1 MRPGA
6 RTKARRKAP
15 RSSFGFPVNKKHAII
30 ALVLGPP
37 LILALIVA
45 GLVAATFHFAE
56 NLNDYR
62 GSIAAGASEA
72 LGRPVEIGAASLQL
86 RPLLDL
92 SLEEV
97 TVGNLPDRPA
107 EPTFLRFQRF
117 RVALDPVSLFAQGP
131 RIEHLELNGLRLNLV
146 RDRAPEAEPAAPPAP
161 APAPSAPT
169 TLPPVVLAS
178 ANITDARILLHDR
191 HKNRQLLIEELT
203 VQLDGDG
210 KLQGGM
216 RLRATPPDLEGR
228 LKLQGTL
235 AYDEDSAALQPLRL
249 ELELAGDTLPGGRGQ
264 LQLDTGLLFSLDA
277 GTLRIE
283 PSQLRGLGL
292 QIQGQGRIAPAAAQ
306 AQLEAQG
313 ENLPRLLR
321 ILGLELDAPGRK
333 EELSFRLRAPE
344 LRLEEDKAIARKL
357 ELELLGASLRA
368 DLEGS
373 APDGERPRWQGQ
385 FQGGGPDLPRLLQL
399 YSLLYGEP
407 QSPLARI
414 ADAYAAAQ
422 DRSFELSGRF
432 ALNGAGDRFEV
443 PELSARTLGMELAG
457 HLNQEG
463 DQSLRGELR
472 LDADRNISRL
482 LNALGQERWGGRV
495 RSLQLRADIAGAP
508 PRPRLAPLRLLL
520 QLAGDEQP
528 LELQGQAW
536 WERSGKPPRAGLE
549 ELSVSG
555 PGLRLAG
562 DARLQLAPL
571 GVEAR
576 LQAPTIEP
584 RRLLPLLLDRMPAT
598 ADPKALSR
606 AGFDAELR
614 LDSGQWRLDLKKM
627 HVDEA
632 ELRGDFL
639 FAPGGP
645 DGARARATLQ
655 LEAGR
660 LNLDRYLPPPAAAGA
675 QDKTGDKAPAAAD
688 SDAWIEPLRN
698 LEIEGKA
705 TIEELIL
712 RRLRLQKIV
721 LGLQREG
728 ETIRVSPLSVS
739 GYGGQLAASGELD
752 LGGERP
758 RYSLSGEGTAIDL
771 GDVLQ
776 DLAGRSRLEGT
787 LGLEWQLAGQ
797 GLSGDELRRGLGGS
811 ASLRLRDGAYRGI
824 DVMKKIEV
832 WRALTDWRPGE
843 HGHQDDAETRTELAM
858 LDATLRIGEGVI
870 RNDDLS
876 ASAPRLRL
884 TGKGNYQLEENLLD
898 YQVTAA
904 LDAGLTIPIRI
915 SGRPPRLSYVPE
927 LGDLLKKSI
936 LGKIEEK
943 LFPKTTDTAGEG
955 EAAGEKET
963 QERKERPKDLKDDLK
978 DALRDLL
985 PF

>member
-1 MRPGA
+1 MN
-6 RTKARRKAP
+6 RKY
-15 RSSFGFPVNKKHAII
+15 AIV
-30 ALVLGPP
+30 ALILGPP

-45 GLVAATFHFAE
+45 VLVALTFHFAE

-62 GSIAAGASEA
+62 GSVAAGASEA

-92 SLEEV
+92 SLEDV
-97 TVGNLPDRPA
+97 TIGNLPGRPA
-107 EPTFLRFQRF
+107 EPAFLHFQRF
-117 RVALDPVSLFAQGP
+117 RAALDPVSLFEKAP

-146 RDRAPEAEPAAPPAP
+146 RDRGVLEAELAAPPAP
-161 APAPSAPT
+161 TPSLPT

-191 HKNRQLLIEELT
+191 GNDRQLLIEELT
-203 VQLDGDG
+203 AQLDGDG

-216 RLRATPPDLEGR
+216 RLRATPPGLEGR

-249 ELELAGDTLPGGRGQ
+249 DLELAGDTLPGGRGQ
-264 LQLDTGLLFSLDA
+264 LQLDTGLLFSLDD

-283 PSQLRGLGL
+283 PSRLRGLGL

-333 EELSFRLRAPE
+333 EDLSFRLHAPE

-373 APDGERPRWQGQ
+373 ALGGGTRPRWQGQ
-385 FQGGGPDLPRLLQL
+385 FQGGGPDLPRLLKL
-399 YSLLYGEP
+399 YSLLYGDP

-414 ADAYAAAQ
+414 ADAYAAEKN
-422 DRSFELSGRF
+422 RSFELAGRF
-432 ALNGAGDRFEV
+432 ALDGADDRFEV

-463 DQSLRGELR
+463 DKSLQGELR
-472 LDADRNISRL
+472 LDADQNISRL
-482 LNALGQERWGGRV
+482 LHALGQERWSGRV

-508 PRPRLAPLRLLL
+508 SRPRLAPLRLLL
-520 QLAGDEQP
+520 QLTGDEQP

-555 PGLRLAG
+555 PGLQLAG
-562 DARLQLAPL
+562 GARLQWAPL

-576 LQAPTIEP
+576 LRAPTIEP

-614 LDSGQWRLDLKKM
+614 LDSGQWRLDLKEM

-632 ELRGDFL
+632 ELRGEFL
-639 FAPGGP
+639 FAPGAP
-645 DGARARATLQ
+645 AADARARATLQ

-660 LNLDRYLPPPAAAGA
+660 LNLDRYLPPPAAAAAEA

-688 SDAWIEPLRN
+688 SAAWIAPLRN

-705 TIEELIL
+705 AIEELIL

-728 ETIRVSPLSVS
+728 ETIRVSPLSAS
-739 GYGGQLAASGELD
+739 GYGGQLAARGELD

-758 RYSLSGEGTAIDL
+758 RYSLGGEGTAIDL
-771 GDVLQ
+771 GAVLR

-797 GLSGDELRRGLGGS
+797 GFSGDELRRGLGGS
-811 ASLRLRDGAYRGI
+811 ASLRLRDGTYRGI
-824 DVMKKIEV
+824 DIMKKIEV
-832 WRALTDWRPGE
+832 WRALTDRRPGE
-843 HGHQDDAETRTELAM
+843 HSHRDDAEARTELAM
-858 LDATLRIGEGVI
+858 LDATLQIGEGVI

-876 ASAPRLRL
+876 ASAPRLRI
-884 TGKGNYQLEENLLD
+884 TGKGNYQLEQNLLD
-898 YQVTAA
+898 YRVTAA
-904 LDAGLTIPIRI
+904 LDNGLTIPIRI
-915 SGRPPRLSYVPE
+915 SGRPPQLSYVPE
-927 LGDLLKKSI
+927 LGALLKQSI

-943 LFPKTTDTAGEG
+943 LLPGTADTAGEG

-963 QERKERPKDLKDDLK
+963 REQKERPKDLEDDLK